1 MAKHTLFPGA
11 GEPFHV
17 FQDDIF
23 EDTTPMTSHA
33 PMPSFETRPRRP
45 LNSVDLNALIE
56 SQPRPQFPQSPFKMK
71 NLTRSPLKP
80 TNGKKLNKVSMP
92 PPGSAIYH
100 SHTDSLKKP
109 VLSKFNT
116 RPKKSGHES
125 KSQWEEDSTF
135 GQGSPLAA
143 LAARKPMHNRS
154 SSSGSFIKF
163 GPPIQGPG
171 SIAEPSSDQPEQST
185 VIPAWDSFPPIADDG
200 TKPPHSYAQMI
211 AMALFRSPTRR
222 LTLAQ
227 IYKWISDTFAFYKPN
242 DSGWQNSIRH
252 NLSLHKSFIKVER
265 PKEDP
270 GKGHYWTIQPGTEGQ
285 FLKDKPKGK
294 SVPSAENLPVMSTRL
309 EPSRPTPVPTSEPC
323 LPPPAPV
330 DVGPSQSTQHLRPI
344 PSSDATISDAENTY
358 NEDVSGEHQPDNSAL
373 FNSVLYSPAPAG
385 LNSSPPVAWNGRSAH
400 GAPSA
405 RPLSRKRAAEDDSGY
420 ISSLDSSVIRPK
432 KSTVEFTPED
442 DMPRKRRK
450 HNPHGRA
457 EVEIARLRN
466 SSPFSP
472 TKSRSKSVSRNAP
485 SSPLRPITSPLRP
498 LNRNRAALETP
509 VKMPP
514 PMQHPPSVSPNTNLK
529 NHRNAVQGML
539 KSAALAADENEAPW
553 SPEFKLDDLDTR
565 DYAHGAND
573 DDLLPLDWHFFRG
586 EPYGV
591 DPDASI
597 AISYDIGCDGTYDTY
612 DTAH

>member
-1 MAKHTLFPGA
+1 MAKHTLFPGS

-33 PMPSFETRPRRP
+33 PMPSFESRPRRA
-45 LNSVDLNALIE
+45 LNSVDLNAIME

-71 NLTRSPLKP
+71 NLARSPLKP
-80 TNGKKLNKVSMP
+80 TNTKKLNKVSMP
-92 PPGSAIYH
+92 PPGKASAAN
-100 SHTDSLKKP
+100 HTDSLKKP

-116 RPKKSGHES
+116 RPKKSSLDSKPIWTDENSFFQGTMLTTVAGKPSQGRMDGADAYAKLGGH
-125 KSQWEEDSTF
+125 
-135 GQGSPLAA
+135 LAEQ
-143 LAARKPMHNRS
+143 KP
-154 SSSGSFIKF
+154 
-163 GPPIQGPG
+163 
-171 SIAEPSSDQPEQST
+171 PSSDAATDQGEQAV
-185 VIPAWDSFPPIADDG
+185 VIPPWDSFPPIMDDG
-200 TKPPHSYAQMI
+200 SKPPHSYAQMI
-211 AMALFRSPTRR
+211 AMALLRSPTRR

-252 NLSLHKSFIKVER
+252 NLSLHKNFIKVER

-294 SVPSAENLPVMSTRL
+294 ATPSAENLPVMSTRL
-309 EPSRPTPVPTSEPC
+309 EPPRPAAVPTSEPS

-330 DVGPSQSTQHLRPI
+330 ELGPSQSSQQLRPM

-358 NEDVSGEHQPDNSAL
+358 SEDVAGDHPDNANAQFST
-373 FNSVLYSPAPAG
+373 SLYSPVPAG

-400 GAPSA
+400 AAPA
-405 RPLSRKRAAEDDSGY
+405 PRPASRKRAAEDDSGY

-432 KSTVEFTPED
+432 KSAIEFTPED
-442 DMPRKRRK
+442 DRPRKKRK

-457 EVEIARLRN
+457 ELEIARLRN

-472 TKSRSKSVSRNAP
+472 TKSRSKSAARHVP
-485 SSPLRPITSPLRP
+485 SSPLRPV
-498 LNRNRAALETP
+498 NRTRAALETP
-509 VKMPP
+509 VKMHPP
-514 PMQHPPSVSPNTNLK
+514 IQHPPSVSPNTNLK

-539 KSAALAADENEAPW
+539 KNAALHVADENEAPW
-553 SPEFKLDDLDTR
+553 SPEFKLDDLDAR
-565 DYAHGAND
+565 DYAHTGAVD
-573 DDLLPLDWHFFRG
+573 EELLPIEWQFFRD
-586 EPYGV
+586 EPYGIETS
-591 DPDASI
+591 AAI
-597 AISYDIGCDGTYDTY
+597 AIPYDVTGDACYDPTHDG
-612 DTAH
+612 AH